1 MRTFSFKL
9 DMPEQTR
16 SFSSLDVS
24 IYYQIM
30 LVKKL
35 YTLQILGIML
45 YEACVFIVI
54 GQGNHE
60 LIGVRL

>member
-30 LVKKL
+30 LEKKL
-35 YTLQILGIML
+35 ML